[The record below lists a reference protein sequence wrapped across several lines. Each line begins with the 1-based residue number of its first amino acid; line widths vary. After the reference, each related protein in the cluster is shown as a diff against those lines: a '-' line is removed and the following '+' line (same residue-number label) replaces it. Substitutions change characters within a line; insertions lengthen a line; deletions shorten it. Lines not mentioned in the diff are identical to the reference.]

1 MSRIQPLQTDK
12 ADATTAA
19 TLKAVEAKLRVLPNM
34 FTTMAHA
41 PAVLNGYL
49 QLSESLSRGSLNARQ
64 REMIALAVAE
74 ANQCEYCLSAHAAL
88 GKLAGLNPQD
98 IDLARSGS
106 AVSNVDAAVLRLA
119 LHIVDTRGG
128 VSDAELEAA
137 RAAGLNDKEILEV
150 VGQVAV
156 NVLTNYVNRLADT
169 ETDFPL
175 VKLK

>member
-1 MSRIQPLQTDK
+1 MSRIRPLQTDK

-34 FTTMAHA
+34 FATMAHA

-106 AVSNVDAAVLRLA
+106 AVSNVDAAALRLA

-128 VSDAELEAA
+128 VSDTELEAA

-169 ETDFPL
+169 EIDFPL